1 MEYIKKE
8 ELIEGEIYYVST
20 TYGFWMIGLVTKSNN
35 GDNSNCDFRGNATFI
50 NKRLEFNK
58 DQSWCYKG
66 NHRTYRLA
74 TPEEKHWLETCIKE
88 NKFVSYEEA
97 MKSFIPEY
105 VELLPGWSFDEEFVG
120 EIFDTKKDFQE
131 QFKKFKFV
139 SKRTDWKEV
148 LRLNW
153 IPKFFKPS
161 TKEAY
166 DAQFVVIEPEFVLP
180 EKWCI
185 LRTGNNYNIIN
196 KWFQDN
202 NLGKPYMNYGYIWEL
217 NNDYYT
223 YLTKPGHRTEITF
236 EQFKKYVLKE
246 EIVEEKVIEPLPQF
260 KIIETI
266 ETITKVENNEGN
278 QFFIG
283 DVVKTEAGLHFKI
296 IGFKYNENK
305 TKILAIA
312 TDNYP
317 EVVKD
322 INDIEHYI
330 EPKVE
335 ETLLEKAKRLYP
347 VGTKVKT
354 VTSNNFEIII
364 KDQSKFKLDSDNNI
378 FTYEEYMFYLYN
390 NDNNKW
396 ATIIE

>member
-8 ELIEGEIYYVST
+8 ELIEGEIYV
-20 TYGFWMIGLVTKSNN
+20 F
-35 GDNSNCDFRGNATFI
+35 DNKFI
-50 NKRLEFNK
+50 NKIQNGHLNIKCWISIPGEYFYNK
-58 DQSWCYKG
+58 SSNNQT
-66 NHRTYRLA
+66 NNIINA
-74 TPEEKHWLETCIKE
+74 TSEEKHWLETCIKE